1 MKATAMHALNKIA
14 HTTPMFLNPRASR
27 QPGTRTRSTIR
38 LGLRI
43 IAGASVK
50 RIELPAAMPTRSGHR
65 LLAHKPVKA
74 DKLLQICLTAIH
86 NHCGPSVFARSTV
99 DGHARGSEIKRI
111 VAVTMAKSLRLRG
124 GYDLSCTSIC
134 K

>member
-1 MKATAMHALNKIA
+1 MHNLNKIA
-14 HTTPMFLNPRASR
+14 HTTPQFINPRASR
-27 QPGTRTRSTIR
+27 KDGQRTRNTIR

-50 RIELPAAMPTRSGHR
+50 RIELPTAVPTRSGHK
-65 LLAHKPVKA
+65 LLGHKPAKA

-86 NHCGPSVFARSTV
+86 NHCGPAVFARTPV
-99 DGHARGSEIKRI
+99 TGHARGGEIKRI
-111 VAVTMAKSLRLRG
+111 VAVSMAKSLRLRG
-124 GYDLSCTSIC
+124 GYDLSCTSLRTC